1 MPRDRHRQLSGSKL
15 TTGSTEAKSTMSAL
29 AKSVA
34 NLAVP
39 ARSADVA
46 QSLRESGCSLLAP
59 HQLQSAC
66 GVQLGDLDALRGSWE
81 HLPRDG
87 YLLDGGRYR
96 FRRHSCFVHE
106 LAADSLQ
113 LVAHRAH
120 WQPRDYNALH
130 GGLERWF
137 DPIEPAVVDA
147 PAWGTLLRALG
158 NIFAAARAVPRW
170 YVEAHQFRI
179 DTAEGIGRPTP
190 EGAHRDGVDYVA
202 VILVKRSD
210 VSGGETRVFDAQGP
224 AGVRFTM
231 SEPWTALLLDD
242 AQVVHETTPIQK
254 AGPHGVRDTLVL
266 TFRADSFQAP

>member
-1 MPRDRHRQLSGSKL
+1 M
-15 TTGSTEAKSTMSAL
+15 STMSAL
-29 AKSVA
+29 SKSVA
-34 NLAVP
+34 NLDLD
-39 ARSADVA
+39 ARNVEVA
-46 QSLRESGCSLLAP
+46 QALRESGCALLAP
-59 HQLQSAC
+59 QQLRTALA
-66 GVQLGDLDALRGSWE
+66 VQLDGLDALRASWDR
-81 HLPRDG
+81 LPRDT

-106 LAADSLQ
+106 MTGDSLQ
-113 LVAHRAH
+113 LAPHRAH

-137 DPIEPAVVDA
+137 EPIEPAVLEA
-147 PAWGTLLRALG
+147 AAWINLLRALG
-158 NIFAAARAVPRW
+158 NLFATVRSVPRW
-170 YVEAHQFRI
+170 YIEAHQFRI

-202 VILVKRSD
+202 VILVNRHD

-231 SEPWTALLLDD
+231 AEPWTALLLDD

-254 AGPHGVRDTLVL
+254 AGLHGIRDTLVL

>member
-1 MPRDRHRQLSGSKL
+1 
-15 TTGSTEAKSTMSAL
+15 MSAL
-29 AKSVA
+29 SKSVA
-34 NLAVP
+34 NLDMNAG
-39 ARSADVA
+39 SADA
-46 QSLRESGCSLLAP
+46 ARALRESGCALLTP
-59 HQLQSAC
+59 QQLHAAC
-66 GVQLGDLDALRGSWE
+66 AVQFAELYELRDSWDR
-81 HLPRDG
+81 LPRDA

-106 LAADSLQ
+106 LAGDSLE
-113 LVAHRAH
+113 LVPHRAH

-137 DPIEPAVVDA
+137 EPIESSMLDA
-147 PAWGTLLRALG
+147 PHWGRLLRALG
-158 NIFAAARAVPRW
+158 SLFATVRAVPRW
-170 YVEAHQFRI
+170 YIEAHQFRI

-210 VSGGETRVFDAQGP
+210 VSGGETRVFDANGP

-254 AGPHGVRDTLVL
+254 AGPQGVRDTLVL
-266 TFRADSFQAP
+266 TFRADRFQAP

>member
-1 MPRDRHRQLSGSKL
+1 
-15 TTGSTEAKSTMSAL
+15 MSAL
-29 AKSVA
+29 SKTIA
-34 NLAVP
+34 NLDLNAPDSDTVR
-39 ARSADVA
+39 A
-46 QSLRESGCSLLAP
+46 LRECGCALLLP
-59 HQLQSAC
+59 QQLQKAC
-66 GVQLGDLDALRGSWE
+66 AVQLTGLDALRSSWDQ
-81 HLPRDG
+81 LPRDT

-106 LAADSLQ
+106 LQGDSLQ

-137 DPIEPAVVDA
+137 EPIETSVLEA
-147 PAWGTLLRALG
+147 PAWTGLVRALG
-158 NIFAAARAVPRW
+158 NLFATVRAVPRW
-170 YVEAHQFRI
+170 YIEAHQFRI
-179 DTAEGIGRPTP
+179 DSAEGIGRPTP

-231 SEPWTALLLDD
+231 EDPWTALLLDD

-254 AGPHGVRDTLVL
+254 AGPQGVRDTLVL

>member
-1 MPRDRHRQLSGSKL
+1 
-15 TTGSTEAKSTMSAL
+15 MSAL
-29 AKSVA
+29 SKSVA
-34 NLAVP
+34 NLDMN
-39 ARSADVA
+39 ARSDDVA
-46 QSLRESGCSLLAP
+46 RALRECGCSLLAP

-66 GVQLGDLDALRGSWE
+66 AVQIADLDALRSSWE
-81 HLPRDG
+81 RLPRDM

-137 DPIEPAVVDA
+137 EPIEPAVLDA
-147 PAWGTLLRALG
+147 PAWGQLLRALG
-158 NIFAAARAVPRW
+158 NIFATVRAVPRW

-202 VILVKRSD
+202 VILLKRSD

-231 SEPWTALLLDD
+231 VQPWTALLLDD

-266 TFRADSFQAP
+266 TFRADSFQAPDSALQ

>member
-1 MPRDRHRQLSGSKL
+1 
-15 TTGSTEAKSTMSAL
+15 MSAL
-29 AKSVA
+29 LKSVA
-34 NLAVP
+34 SLDAN
-39 ARSADVA
+39 ARSVEVA
-46 QSLRESGCSLLAP
+46 QALRESGCALLSP
-59 HQLQSAC
+59 QQLHAALA
-66 GVQLGDLDALRGSWE
+66 VQLAELDALRATWNR
-81 HLPRDG
+81 LPRDT

-96 FRRHSCFVHE
+96 FRRHSCFIHE
-106 LAADSLQ
+106 MTGDSLQ
-113 LVAHRAH
+113 LVPHRAH

-137 DPIEPAVVDA
+137 EPIETAVLDA
-147 PAWGTLLRALG
+147 PAWGHLLRALG
-158 NIFAAARAVPRW
+158 NLFASVRPVPRW
-170 YVEAHQFRI
+170 YIEAHQFRI

-202 VILVKRSD
+202 VILVNRND

-231 SEPWTALLLDD
+231 VEPWTALLLDD

-254 AGPHGVRDTLVL
+254 AGVHGIRDTLVV

>member
-1 MPRDRHRQLSGSKL
+1 
-15 TTGSTEAKSTMSAL
+15 MSAL

-34 NLAVP
+34 NLDPNASAADAV
-39 ARSADVA
+39 RW
-46 QSLRESGCSLLAP
+46 LRECGCALLTP
-59 HQLQSAC
+59 QQLQKAC
-66 GVQLGDLDALRGSWE
+66 AVQLTELDALRASWE
-81 HLPRDG
+81 RLPRDS

-96 FRRHSCFVHE
+96 FRRHSCVVHE

-113 LVAHRAH
+113 LVPHRAH

-137 DPIEPAVVDA
+137 EPIETAVLDA
-147 PAWGTLLRALG
+147 PGWSGLVRALG
-158 NIFAAARAVPRW
+158 NLFAAVQTVPRW
-170 YVEAHQFRI
+170 HVEAHQFRI

-202 VILVKRSD
+202 VILVNRRD
-210 VSGGETRVFDAQGP
+210 VSGGETRVFDAHGA

-231 SEPWTALLLDD
+231 AEPWTALLLDD

-254 AGPHGVRDTLVL
+254 AGPQGIRDTLVL

>member
-1 MPRDRHRQLSGSKL
+1 
-15 TTGSTEAKSTMSAL
+15 MSAL
-29 AKSVA
+29 AKTIA
-34 NLAVP
+34 NLDLNAPSSDTV
-39 ARSADVA
+39 SA
-46 QSLRESGCSLLAP
+46 LRECGCALLLP
-59 HQLQSAC
+59 RQLQKAC
-66 GVQLGDLDALRGSWE
+66 AVQLTELDALRASWDR
-81 HLPRDG
+81 LPRDT

-106 LAADSLQ
+106 PHGDSLQ

-137 DPIEPAVVDA
+137 EPIEMSVVDA
-147 PAWGTLLRALG
+147 PAWSGLVRALG
-158 NIFAAARAVPRW
+158 NLFAAVRAVPRW

-179 DTAEGIGRPTP
+179 DSAEGIGRPTP
-190 EGAHRDGVDYVA
+190 EGAHRDGVDFVA
-202 VILVKRSD
+202 VILVQRSD
-210 VSGGETRVFDAQGP
+210 VTGGETRVFDAKGP

-231 SEPWTALLLDD
+231 TEPWTALLLDD

>member
-1 MPRDRHRQLSGSKL
+1 
-15 TTGSTEAKSTMSAL
+15 MSAL
-29 AKSVA
+29 SKSVA
-34 NLAVP
+34 NLDMN
-39 ARSADVA
+39 ARNADA
-46 QSLRESGCSLLAP
+46 ARALRESGCSLLAP
-59 HQLQSAC
+59 PQLQSAC
-66 GVQLGDLDALRGSWE
+66 AVQLSDLDALRASWE
-81 HLPRDG
+81 RLPRDT

-113 LVAHRAH
+113 LVPHRAH

-137 DPIEPAVVDA
+137 EPIESAVLDA
-147 PAWGTLLRALG
+147 PAWGGLVRALG
-158 NIFAAARAVPRW
+158 NIFAAVRPVPRW

-210 VSGGETRVFDAQGP
+210 VSGGETRVFDAHGP

-231 SEPWTALLLDD
+231 VEPWTALLLDD
-242 AQVVHETTPIQK
+242 AEVVHETTPIQK

-266 TFRADSFQAP
+266 TFRADRFQAP

>member
-1 MPRDRHRQLSGSKL
+1 
-15 TTGSTEAKSTMSAL
+15 MSI
-29 AKSVA
+29 A
-34 NLAVP
+34 NLDLNAP
-39 ARSADVA
+39 SADA
-46 QSLRESGCSLLAP
+46 ARTLRESGCALLSP
-59 HQLQSAC
+59 QQLHIAC
-66 GVQLGDLDALRGSWE
+66 GVQLTGLDALRASWDR
-81 HLPRDG
+81 LPRDT

-96 FRRHSCFVHE
+96 FRRHSCFIHE
-106 LAADSLQ
+106 LAGDSLQ
-113 LVAHRAH
+113 LVPHRAH

-137 DPIEPAVVDA
+137 EPIETAVLDSL
-147 PAWGTLLRALG
+147 AWQGLVRALG
-158 NIFAAARAVPRW
+158 NIFAAVRPVPRW

-210 VSGGETRVFDAQGP
+210 VSGGETRVFDAQGS

-231 SEPWTALLLDD
+231 VEPWTALLLDD

-266 TFRADSFQAP
+266 TFRADSFQAPDAAVQ

>member
-1 MPRDRHRQLSGSKL
+1 MR
-15 TTGSTEAKSTMSAL
+15 TMSAL
-29 AKSVA
+29 SKSVA
-34 NLAVP
+34 NLDVN
-39 ARSADVA
+39 ARSVDVA
-46 QSLRESGCSLLAP
+46 QALRDSGCALLLPQQLRAALAVQLQGLDSLRT
-59 HQLQSAC
+59 
-66 GVQLGDLDALRGSWE
+66 SWDR
-81 HLPRDG
+81 LPRDT

-106 LAADSLQ
+106 MSGDSLQ
-113 LVAHRAH
+113 LVPHRAH

-137 DPIEPAVVDA
+137 EPIESAVLEA
-147 PAWGTLLRALG
+147 AAWGQLLRALG
-158 NIFAAARAVPRW
+158 NLFAAVRGVPRW

-202 VILVKRSD
+202 VILVNRSG

-231 SEPWTALLLDD
+231 AEPWTALLLDD

-254 AGPHGVRDTLVL
+254 AGLQGIRDTLVL